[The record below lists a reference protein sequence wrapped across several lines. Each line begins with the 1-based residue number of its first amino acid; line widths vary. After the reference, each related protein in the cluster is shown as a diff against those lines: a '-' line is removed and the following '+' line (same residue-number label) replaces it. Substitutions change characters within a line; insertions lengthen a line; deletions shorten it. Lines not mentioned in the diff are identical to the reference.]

1 MTIRV
6 RYKIIF
12 SLHSCICLQ
21 SYHPQVM
28 KLYHENSSIF
38 SQSCLLLVKHLNLQI
53 EVEDHEPH
61 DEQFVSEINP
71 ILRVPVFIDDE
82 LVLTESR
89 AIMTYLIENL
99 QPGSSLYSKDLKKRA
114 LIDQRLFYDA
124 AVVVPI
130 LMELIVSEFEVFGFK
145 FNLLF

>member
-1 MTIRV
+1 MYDRKYFQCSFVLLFTEFIDFLPR
-6 RYKIIF
+6 
-12 SLHSCICLQ
+12 
-21 SYHPQVM
+21 VM

-38 SQSCLLLVKHLNLQI
+38 SQSCLLLIKYLNLPI

-61 DEQFVSEINP
+61 DEKFTNEINP
-71 ILRVPVFIDDE
+71 IFRVPVFLDSE

-99 QPGSSLYSKDLKKRA
+99 QPGNSLYSKDLKRRA

-124 AVVVPI
+124 AVVAPI
-130 LMELIVSEFEVFGFK
+130 LMELIVSSW
-145 FNLLF
+145 

>member
-1 MTIRV
+1 M
-6 RYKIIF
+6 KI
-12 SLHSCICLQ
+12 
-21 SYHPQVM
+21 
-28 KLYHENSSIF
+28 YHENSSFF
-38 SQSCLLLVKHLNLQI
+38 SQSCLLLIKHLNLLI

-61 DEQFVSEINP
+61 DEQFVNEINP
-71 ILRVPVFIDDE
+71 IFRVPVFIDDE

-99 QPGSSLYSKDLKKRA
+99 QSGNSLYPKDLKKRA

-130 LMELIVSEFEVFGFK
+130 LMELIVSF
-145 FNLLF
+145 